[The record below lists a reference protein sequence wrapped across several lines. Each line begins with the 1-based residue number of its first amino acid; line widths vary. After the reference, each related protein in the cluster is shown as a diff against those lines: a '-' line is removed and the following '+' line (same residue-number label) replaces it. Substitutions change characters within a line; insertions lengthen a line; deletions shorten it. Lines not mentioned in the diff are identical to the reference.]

1 GGVTVTSLLTLFMP
15 DRLGNRSTLFVAVV
29 LNLIVGAIA
38 RQIHAAPAGAVPQS
52 RSEAGDAQPRPA
64 HVFAAAF
71 IVGFAFLLMELVWY
85 RMLGPL
91 LGGTTFTFG
100 LILAVALLGI
110 GAGGIAFGVLF
121 SRKHSASVQF
131 FAMTCASEAFFI
143 ALPYALG
150 DRIAMVA

>member
-100 LILAVALLGI
+100 LILAVALFGI
-110 GAGGIAFGVLF
+110 GLGGVAFKGGGTA
-121 SRKHSASVQF
+121 RG
-131 FAMTCASEAFFI
+131 FALTCSFEA
-143 ALPYALG
+143 AA
-150 DRIAMVA
+150 